1 MILRD
6 MPRPLALAVVGFAS
20 FVVALVVLPA
30 VMLPE
35 MIEENRW
42 SQYPRGYGDY
52 LVGMATLDVRFADGM
67 IVVCA
72 ALVWA
77 GLAVVFLAP
86 IVGPP
91 KLEAQGRSLVPSL
104 IAAALL
110 GSLACALT
118 WVSMIEGV
126 CAFLCTDLNEFHNA
140 YGKVVGL
147 GYITAALIWIA
158 GGFVW
163 YRLLA
168 RAGGTRDP
176 AGLDRL
182 VRRVFAGT
190 CVELLLGTVF
200 YLQVRRKTDCYC
212 AMASFWNLVF
222 GVATLLWMCGPW
234 AVLLVTRKER
244 SQWGRGACRQCG
256 YPRRTDAT
264 VCPECGAEIAG
275 AGGLSP
281 AERGG

>member
-1 MILRD
+1 MILRGLS
-6 MPRPLALAVVGFAS
+6 RPMALALVGFAS
-20 FVVALVVLPA
+20 FVFALIVLPA
-30 VMLPE
+30 AMLPA

-42 SQYPRGYGDY
+42 SQYVGGYGEY
-52 LVGMATLDVRFADGM
+52 LVAIATLGVRFEDGI
-67 IVVCA
+67 IVFSA
-72 ALVWA
+72 AFLWA
-77 GLAVVFLAP
+77 GLAVLFLAP

-91 KLEAQGRSLVPSL
+91 KLDAQGRSLVPSL
-104 IAAALL
+104 VAAAFL
-110 GSLACALT
+110 GSFACALT
-118 WVSMIEGV
+118 WVTVIEGV
-126 CAFLCTDLNEFHNA
+126 CAFVCADLNEFHNT
-140 YGKVVGL
+140 YGKVMGL
-147 GYITAALIWIA
+147 AYISAALVWIA

-168 RAGGTRDP
+168 RAGATRDP

-190 CVELLLGTVF
+190 CVEVLLGTVF
-200 YLQVRRKTDCYC
+200 YLQVRRRTDCYC

-264 VCPECGAEIAG
+264 VCPECGA
-275 AGGLSP
+275 
-281 AERGG
+281 RV